1 MSRNPSKLA
10 NTISAIFIAGA
21 IIFLSSSFIVYNDK
35 NSNRTSLSNQSVRQ
49 GPRVQYIEFKPM
61 HITIPVK
68 SNSGILNN

>member
-1 MSRNPSKLA
+1 MSRNPLKLA

-21 IIFLSSSFIVYNDK
+21 IIFLSSSFIINK
-35 NSNRTSLSNQSVRQ
+35 TSNRASLSNQSVRQ